1 MRKEQTSSTR
11 GGTPS
16 AAERGSIRR
25 AAAAVF
31 VVALGLRLA
40 FAFAFGG
47 NDLVARFGGNREDP
61 QVYDWAARNLLD
73 DGVLGFR
80 GEPSARRGPAYPLFL
95 AGVYATAGDAPLR
108 VRVVQSGVD
117 AAAAVLILLAVAGV
131 AGRRAGVL
139 SGIMY
144 AGYPIFVFNASE
156 IMTEVL
162 ALVFLAG
169 AMLALFRAASAR
181 EGRKPSLIWSGVCG
195 VCCGLAALTRE
206 NLALVGVLWAAA
218 LLVAGKATRTRDRV
232 WRAGAVAL
240 GFAVAYVPWVV
251 RNTIVFDTFMPA
263 GSSGGENL
271 LRGAGLAREGSAFN
285 WRKCL
290 SDNGLLDYWAY
301 HNPINRGAAFPD
313 EIESDRR
320 AAALAARWIRED
332 PARHVAYGAEK
343 VLRLL
348 VQIEERTGSS
358 GGALRSGQAW
368 AYRLTAALGAI
379 GAIVLWRRG
388 GRFAVVALALL
399 SLAGWAVIFAVVAWK
414 RYRYVTFDLACVALT
429 GVALDALI
437 ARVRTR
443 VATDQS

>member
-1 MRKEQTSSTR
+1 MREGQTKSISEGTSS
-11 GGTPS
+11 
-16 AAERGSIRR
+16 AAKRGSVGR
-25 AAAAVF
+25 AAVAVF

-47 NDLVARFGGNREDP
+47 NEIVARFGGNREDP
-61 QVYDWAARNLLD
+61 QVYDWAARNLLE

-80 GEPSARRGPAYPLFL
+80 GKPSARRGPAYPLFL
-95 AGVYATAGDAPLR
+95 SGIYAAVGDAPLR

-117 AAAAVLILLAVAGV
+117 ATAAVLILLAVASV

-139 SGIMY
+139 SGITY

-162 ALVFLAG
+162 ALMFLAG
-169 AMLALFRAASAR
+169 GMLALFRAVSAQD
-181 EGRKPSLIWSGVCG
+181 GRKPSLVWSAACG

-206 NLALVGVLWAAA
+206 NLALVGALWAAA
-218 LLVAGKATRTRDRV
+218 MLVAGKATEVRERV
-232 WRAGAVAL
+232 CRAGAVAL
-240 GFAVAYVPWVV
+240 GFAVAYAPWVV
-251 RNTIVFDTFMPA
+251 RNTIVFGTFMPA

-271 LRGAGLAREGSAFN
+271 LRGAGLAREGSAFK
-285 WRKCL
+285 WRECL
-290 SDNGLLDYWAY
+290 SENGLLDYWAY

-320 AAALAARWIRED
+320 AAALAATWIRED
-332 PARHVAYGAEK
+332 PARHVVYGVEK

-348 VQIEERTGSS
+348 IQIEERTGSS
-358 GGALRSGQAW
+358 GGVLRAGQAW
-368 AYRLTAALGAI
+368 AYRLVAALGVI

-388 GRFAVVALALL
+388 GRFAVGALALL
-399 SLAGWAVIFAVVAWK
+399 SLSGWAVIFVVVAWK
-414 RYRYVTFDLACVALT
+414 RYRYVTFDLACVALA

-437 ARVRTR
+437 ARVRAR
-443 VATDQS
+443 RAADQS